1 LRLCVEQAI
10 VGVTVQDAAEGEHDD
25 EPETLI
31 DGGTDRR
38 NWTEKFRSAR
48 CGHRNRRPFRAP
60 LFDAEMR

>member
-31 DGGTDRR
+31 EAAEQIDGTGR
-38 NWTEKFRSAR
+38 KIPK
-48 CGHRNRRPFRAP
+48 PFRRAWSK
-60 LFDAEMR
+60 FDQQ

>member
-31 DGGTDRR
+31 DGGTDRTGR
-38 NWTEKFRSAR
+38 KIPKRALRSSQSSSISS
-48 CGHRNRRPFRAP
+48 PVV
-60 LFDAEMR
+60 